1 MRATIS
7 LVATFAVASLSVLA
21 QSTPAVR
28 TLSLQECIQM
38 ALKQNVDLEIE
49 RYNPQIA
56 RFDLRSAYGGWD
68 PKISFSGEHFRDE
81 SGFDIVGSNTVVQ
94 AMSEGNT
101 FKSGLDGTLPWG
113 MTYTLSGSASEYN
126 DHSAGFPG
134 QDSSS
139 SGVVSATARQPLLK
153 NLWIDAT
160 RLSIRLNK
168 NYVKS
173 SDLKLKQTIMETLT
187 DLEQAYYDLIYNRE
201 NVVVQQ
207 KAVELA
213 DQLVAENRKRVEVG
227 AMAPLEA
234 KQAEAQ
240 AASARADLISAKSD
254 LAVQENKVK
263 QLITANY
270 SEWAGVSFMPTGD
283 LTALAQPFNL
293 QVSWSKA
300 LSQHPELLKTKL
312 ELENAGIQLKYDR
325 NQIFPQLDV
334 FGTYSYYGAGNEFN
348 GTLYDIQERNR
359 PYYTVGAQI
368 SIPLAN
374 LSARS
379 RYKSSKVS
387 LQQKVL
393 EVKKQERDIMKA
405 VDDDIKTAQ
414 ASLERV
420 AATRAAREYA
430 EDALLAE
437 QKKLEQGKVTSYT
450 VLQMQR
456 DLTRARGEEIRALD
470 DYNKNLSQLSL
481 DEGATLERLNIDF
494 QAK

>member
-7 LVATFAVASLSVLA
+7 LVATFAVASLSALA
-21 QSTPAVR
+21 QSNPAVR

-56 RFDLRSAYGGWD
+56 RFDLSRAYGGYD
-68 PKISFSGEHFRDE
+68 PSFSFSGEHSHTE
-81 SGFDIVGSNTVVQ
+81 SGPTLLGTNIINGAISD
-94 AMSEGNT
+94 GNS
-101 FKSGLDGTLPWG
+101 FSSGLSGSSPWG
-113 MTYTLSGSASEYN
+113 MSYSLQGQASDTDRSIGPSEISNSGGSAS
-126 DHSAGFPG
+126 
-134 QDSSS
+134 
-139 SGVVSATARQPLLK
+139 ATVTQSLLK
-153 NLWIDAT
+153 NFWIDGT

-168 NYVKS
+168 NYVKQ
-173 SDLKLKQTIMETLT
+173 SDLDLKQTIMETLT
-187 DLEQAYYDLIYNRE
+187 ELEQNYYDLIYNRE

-270 SEWAGVSFMPTGD
+270 SEWAGVSFVPTGD

-293 QVSWSKA
+293 QASWSKA

-312 ELENAGIQLKYDR
+312 DLENAGIQLKYDR
-325 NQIFPQLDV
+325 NQLFPQLDV
-334 FGTYSYYGAGNEFN
+334 FGTYGYNGSGNEFS
-348 GTLYDIQERNR
+348 GSLYDIQERNR
-359 PYYTVGAQI
+359 PFYSFGGQI

-374 LSARS
+374 ISARS
-379 RYKSSKVS
+379 RYKSSKAT
-387 LQQKVL
+387 LQQQVL
-393 EVKKQERDIMKA
+393 RVKQQERDIMKA